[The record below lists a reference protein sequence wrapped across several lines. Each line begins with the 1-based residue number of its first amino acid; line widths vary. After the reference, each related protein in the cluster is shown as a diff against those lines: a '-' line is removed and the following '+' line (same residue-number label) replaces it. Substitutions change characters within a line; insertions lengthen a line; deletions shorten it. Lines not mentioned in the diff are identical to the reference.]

1 MPHGLSKQSLMKPPR
16 IQPVVGAGGMQNQ
29 QQRANNNASAAANLT
44 AAKIPNAKPFNRLV
58 PVPPPQGFMMTD
70 EEEEK
75 KDLKP

>member
-1 MPHGLSKQSLMKPPR
+1 
-16 IQPVVGAGGMQNQ
+16 MQN

-58 PVPPPQGFMMTD
+58 PVPPPEGFMMTD
-70 EEEEK
+70 QEEEK

>member
-1 MPHGLSKQSLMKPPR
+1 MKPPR
-16 IQPVVGAGGMQNQ
+16 IQPVGGAAMQN

-58 PVPPPQGFMMTD
+58 PVPPPEGFMMTD
-70 EEEEK
+70 VEEEK

>member
-1 MPHGLSKQSLMKPPR
+1 
-16 IQPVVGAGGMQNQ
+16 MQN

-58 PVPPPQGFMMTD
+58 PVPPPEGFMMTD
-70 EEEEK
+70 MEEEK